1 MIECPVKNLG
11 PRKNL
16 HASLRRTSPRNASPV
31 WFKGSLRQ
39 WLKLFHVTP
48 RDELEAELTLLGLR
62 SGAITV
68 FERPYRGYA
77 QYAICRR
84 LAG

>member
-1 MIECPVKNLG
+1 
-11 PRKNL
+11 
-16 HASLRRTSPRNASPV
+16 
-31 WFKGSLRQ
+31 
-39 WLKLFHVTP
+39 
-48 RDELEAELTLLGLR
+48 LEAELTLLGLR